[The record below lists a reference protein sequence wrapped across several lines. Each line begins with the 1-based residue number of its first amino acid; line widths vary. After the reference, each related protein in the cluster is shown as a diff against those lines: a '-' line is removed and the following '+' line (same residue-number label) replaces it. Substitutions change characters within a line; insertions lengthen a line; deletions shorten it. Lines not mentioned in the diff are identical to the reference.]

1 MAAHVGPLRSMA
13 FVVIAIA
20 ALFVAVLVSIQI
32 DTRNVT
38 GAVTVPLVV
47 SLPVVFGLLYWRYRR

>member
-1 MAAHVGPLRSMA
+1 MA